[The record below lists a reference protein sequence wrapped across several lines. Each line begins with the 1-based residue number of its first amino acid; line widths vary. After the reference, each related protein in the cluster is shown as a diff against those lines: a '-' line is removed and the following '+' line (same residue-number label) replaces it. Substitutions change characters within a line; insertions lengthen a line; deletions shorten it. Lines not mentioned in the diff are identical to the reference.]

1 MYTAY
6 VADTPN
12 GKKIVIAL
20 EELGVDYQVR
30 HVDLGAGEQC
40 APAFQ
45 RISPNNKIPVLVDER
60 TGTSLFE
67 SCAILFHLGVASG
80 KLMPGDAVG
89 RDVVLQW
96 LFLQAASAGPMLG
109 QLWWFRHGAPERNE
123 MALERYT
130 RETKRIYGVIER
142 RLAES
147 AYIAGDDYTVAD
159 VAFYP
164 WLASHDELGLDLHA
178 YPRVAA
184 WLDGI
189 RERPAVARAQ
199 RKTRKA

>member
-20 EELGVDYQVR
+20 EELGVEYQVR
-30 HVDLGAGEQC
+30 HVDLGAGGQF
-40 APAFQ
+40 APEFQ

-67 SCAILFHLGVASG
+67 SCAILFHLGVSSG

-142 RLAES
+142 RLGES
-147 AYIAGDDYTVAD
+147 AYIASAEYTVAD

-164 WLASHDELGLDLHA
+164 WLASHDELGLDLQA

-189 RERPAVARAQ
+189 RERPAVGRAQ
-199 RKTRKA
+199 RKMRTA